1 MSRLDEMRRLLAPP
15 AQNVMSGDV
24 PSFSI
29 VIAAY
34 QVADVIGEAIASA
47 LAQTVPPL
55 EIVVCDDG
63 STDDL
68 EAAVAPYR
76 DRIVLVRKTNG
87 GEASAKNAAARAA
100 AGDFVAILD
109 ADDVYFPERLAALG
123 ELAAAR
129 PDLDI
134 LTTDAF
140 LELDGKVLRRVYG
153 PDWRFEVEDQR
164 RGILER
170 NFVFGH
176 AAVRR
181 ETLLAAGGFDESIR
195 YTTDWEC
202 WIRLILS
209 GSRAGA
215 VLEPLSRYRVREE
228 SLSADRASMTA
239 GRIQSLRKGLEHP
252 SLRPGERAVA
262 RATLAAYE
270 RELSLHRLREALRQ
284 GQPGARRMALRV
296 SLGRRT
302 PLPTRLKGLAAVLAP
317 RFVGRILRSRDE
329 PVWVGAGATTVERA
343 TPPSAEAAA
352 RR

>member
-1 MSRLDEMRRLLAPP
+1 MRLAAPP
-15 AQNVMSGDV
+15 LDAPVERG
-24 PSFSI
+24 PRPTFSV

-34 QVADVIGEAIASA
+34 QAAGTIGEAIASA
-47 LAQTVPPL
+47 LGQTARPHEV
-55 EIVVCDDG
+55 VVCDDG

-68 EAAVAPYR
+68 DGALAPYR
-76 DRIVLVRKTNG
+76 ERIVLVRKENG

-100 AGDFVAILD
+100 SGDFVAILD
-109 ADDVYFPERLAALG
+109 ADDVYLPERLEALA
-123 ELAAAR
+123 ELAQAR

-140 LELDGKVLRRVYG
+140 LEVDGKVLRRVYG
-153 PDWRFEVEDQR
+153 EDWHFEVDDQR
-164 RGILER
+164 RAILER

-195 YTTDWEC
+195 FTTDWEC

-215 VLEPLSRYRVREE
+215 VLEPLSRYRVLEQ
-228 SLSADRASMTA
+228 SLSADRAGMTA

-252 SLRPGERAVA
+252 TLRPEERTVA
-262 RATLAAYE
+262 QATIAAYE
-270 RELSLHRLREALRQ
+270 RELAALRLREALRRDD
-284 GQPGARRMALRV
+284 PGARRLAL
-296 SLGRRT
+296 SIGLGRAT
-302 PLPTRLKGLAAVLAP
+302 PAPTRLKAVAAALAPGLAARLV
-317 RFVGRILRSRDE
+317 RRREER
-329 PVWVGAGATTVERA
+329 VWVGAGGTTVERA

>member
-1 MSRLDEMRRLLAPP
+1 MRRLLAPP
-15 AQNVMSGDV
+15 AQNVTSGAV

-29 VIAAY
+29 AIAAY
-34 QVADVIGEAIASA
+34 QVADVIGEAVASA

-55 EIVVCDDG
+55 EVVVCDDG

-68 EAAVAPYR
+68 EAALAPYR
-76 DRIVLVRKTNG
+76 DRIVLVRKANG

-100 AGDFVAILD
+100 SGDFVAILD
-109 ADDVYFPERLAALG
+109 ADDVYLPERLAALG

-140 LELDGKVLRRVYG
+140 LELEGEVLRRVYG
-153 PDWRFEVEDQR
+153 PDWPFEVADQR

-195 YTTDWEC
+195 FTTDWEC

-215 VLEPLSRYRVREE
+215 VLEPLSRYRVREQ
-228 SLSADRASMTA
+228 SLSADRPRMTA

-252 SLRPGERAVA
+252 SLGPEERAVA
-262 RATLAAYE
+262 RSTIAAYE

-284 GQPGARRMALRV
+284 DESGARRIALGV
-296 SLGRRT
+296 SLGRKT
-302 PLPTRLKGLAAVLAP
+302 PLPTRFKGLAAVVAP
-317 RFVGRILRSRDE
+317 RVVGRVLRSREE
-329 PVWVGAGATTVERA
+329 PAWVGAGATTVERA
-343 TPPSAEAAA
+343 EPPSAAEAA
-352 RR
+352 RRS

>member
-1 MSRLDEMRRLLAPP
+1 MRRLLAPP
-15 AQNVMSGDV
+15 AETVTSGDV

-34 QVADVIGEAIASA
+34 QVADVIGEAIESA
-47 LAQTVPPL
+47 LDQTAPPH
-55 EIVVCDDG
+55 EVVVCDDG
-63 STDDL
+63 STDGLDGAL
-68 EAAVAPYR
+68 APYR
-76 DRIVLVRKTNG
+76 DRIVLVRKENG

-100 AGDFVAILD
+100 SGDFVSILD
-109 ADDVYFPERLAALG
+109 ADDVYLPERLAALG
-123 ELAAAR
+123 ELAEAR

-140 LELDGKVLRRVYG
+140 LELNGDVLRRVYDT
-153 PDWRFEVEDQR
+153 DWPFEVEDQR
-164 RGILER
+164 RGILQR

-195 YTTDWEC
+195 FTTDWEC

-215 VLEPLSRYRVREE
+215 VLEPLSRYRVREQ
-228 SLSADRASMTA
+228 SLSADRPRMTA
-239 GRIQSLRKGLEHP
+239 GRIQSLRKALEHP
-252 SLRPGERAVA
+252 SLRPEERAVA
-262 RATLAAYE
+262 RATLAGYE

-284 GQPGARRMALRV
+284 GQSGARRMALQV

-302 PLPTRLKGLAAVLAP
+302 PFSTRLKGLAAAVAP
-317 RFVGRILRSRDE
+317 GLVGRLLRRREE
-329 PVWVGAGATTVERA
+329 PAWIGAGGTTVERA
-343 TPPSAEAAA
+343 TPPTASGAA
-352 RR
+352 RRS